1 VSATTAVAPDPV
13 PPVLGRSG
21 VAADVAPDVAPV
33 DRASRPVWE
42 GVRDITP
49 MVIGVIPFA
58 LAIGAAVGSSSLTRG
73 EGVLSGP
80 VILAGAAQLSVV
92 QMLDAGAAP
101 LVIVL
106 SALMI
111 NARLLLYSASLAP
124 WFRDEPLRHRLLLAL
139 PVIDQLHFTCTP
151 RFERGDLDE
160 RGRRAYYVGAAVW
173 LAGAWF
179 GTQAVAIVVGANVP
193 DAVGLDV
200 AAPLALVGLLAKS
213 TVDGRSVVAAIVAA
227 AVATA
232 AVVLPFHSAVLVGAL
247 VGIAAGVRYDDRW
260 GAAEP
265 AGPATATAGA
275 VGQEPTGG
283 PS

>member
-1 VSATTAVAPDPV
+1 MSATTAVAPDPLRRATLT
-13 PPVLGRSG
+13 PDG
-21 VAADVAPDVAPV
+21 APDVVDV
-33 DRASRPVWE
+33 DRVGRVRRPAWE
-42 GVRDITP
+42 GARDITP

-124 WFRDEPLRHRLLLAL
+124 WFRGEPLGRRLLLAL

-160 RGRRAYYVGAAVW
+160 RERRAYYVGAAAW
-173 LAGAWF
+173 LAGAWCVA
-179 GTQAVAIVVGANVP
+179 QAAAIVVGASVP

-213 TVDGRSVVAAIVAA
+213 AVDGRSAVAAIVAA
-227 AVATA
+227 AVTTA

-247 VGIAAGVRYDDRW
+247 VGIVAGVRYEARRGTGD
-260 GAAEP
+260 P
-265 AGPATATAGA
+265 AGPATGLDAA
-275 VGQEPTGG
+275 GQERTGAR
-283 PS
+283 S

>member
-1 VSATTAVAPDPV
+1 
-13 PPVLGRSG
+13 
-21 VAADVAPDVAPV
+21 
-33 DRASRPVWE
+33 
-42 GVRDITP
+42 

-58 LAIGAAVGSSSLTRG
+58 LAIGAAVGASSLTRG

-160 RGRRAYYVGAAVW
+160 RGRRAYYVGAATW

-179 GTQAVAIVVGANVP
+179 AAQAAAIVVGANVP

-213 TVDGRSVVAAIVAA
+213 TVDRRSVLAAIVAA
-227 AVATA
+227 AVTTV
-232 AVVLPFHSAVLVGAL
+232 AVVLPFHSAVLVGTLA
-247 VGIAAGVRYDDRW
+247 GIAAGVRSDHRRDGADRAGRATGPA
-260 GAAEP
+260 GAAAP
-265 AGPATATAGA
+265 
-275 VGQEPTGG
+275 EPTGDR
-283 PS
+283 S